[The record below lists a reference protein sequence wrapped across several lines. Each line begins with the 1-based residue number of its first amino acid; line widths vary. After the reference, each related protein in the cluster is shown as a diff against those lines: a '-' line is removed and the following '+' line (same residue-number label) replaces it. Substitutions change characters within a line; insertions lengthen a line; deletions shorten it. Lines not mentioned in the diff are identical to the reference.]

1 MKAAILH
8 DAPGDLVVEDVTID
22 APIGREVLIRTKASG
37 LCHSDLHVMDAL
49 LPIPLPA
56 ALGHEAAGLVEAIGP
71 EVTAVRPGDH
81 VITCITHSCG
91 GCTECLNGRIWV
103 CERRQQL
110 MVRGTDTGPRL
121 RLGDRPVYQLG
132 GLGAFAEQILAH
144 ESAVVAIDPAMPLD
158 AASLIGC
165 AVLTG
170 VGSAINGARIRPGE
184 TVVVIG
190 CGGIGLNIVQGS
202 RLAGAGRIIAVD
214 LEVSKLEAAKGFG
227 ATDVVD
233 ASACDPVEAVLDLTG
248 GVDAAFEAIG
258 LTATAEQAL
267 AMVRPGRTAY
277 LVGVPPATSTFTVSG
292 TALVMQAKGVQ
303 GLFMGNSSPGVEM
316 PRLVDHYLN
325 GRLEIDRLISA
336 RITLD
341 EVNDGYEA
349 LRSGGTLRSVILF
362 D

>member
-1 MKAAILH
+1 MRAAIIH
-8 DAPGDLVVEDVTID
+8 DAPGDLVVEDVAID
-22 APIGREVLIRTKASG
+22 RPINREVLIRTRASG
-37 LCHSDLHVMDAL
+37 LCHSDLHVMDGL

-56 ALGHEAAGLVEAIGP
+56 ALGHEAAGVVEAIGP
-71 EVTAVRPGDH
+71 DVTSVAPGDH

-91 GCTECLNGRIWV
+91 SCTECLHGRTWI
-103 CERRQQL
+103 CERRQEL
-110 MVRGTDTGPRL
+110 MRRGADATPRL
-121 RLGDRPVYQLG
+121 RLGDRPVFQLG
-132 GLGAFAEQILAH
+132 GLGAFAEQVLAH
-144 ESAVVAIDPAMPLD
+144 ESSVVAIDPAMPLD

-190 CGGIGLNIVQGS
+190 CGGIGLNIVQGC

-214 LEVSKLEAAKGFG
+214 LEVTKLEAAKGFG
-227 ATDVVD
+227 ATDIID
-233 ASACDPVEAVLDLTG
+233 ASTCDPVEAVLDLTG
-248 GVDAAFEAIG
+248 GVDVAFEAIG

-267 AMVRPGRTAY
+267 AMIRPGRTAY
-277 LVGVPPATSTFTVSG
+277 LVGVPPATSTFALSG
-292 TALVMQAKGVQ
+292 TALVMQAKGIQ
-303 GLFMGNSSPGVEM
+303 GLFMGNSSPAVEM
-316 PRLVDHYLN
+316 PLLVDHYLN

-349 LRSGGTLRSVILF
+349 LRSGGTLRSVIVF